1 MVLFGE
7 AGVPHEVAR
16 KHAKKFHKHGMK
28 ITFVPDLKNRLR
40 DCLREV
46 KAEQVVDAQSK
57 KIESAS
63 FVKKYFQDLR
73 AKEAEEKEQEED
85 QINEE
90 HPAHSISIDSGN
102 EGDNESVMDEAA
114 AFAQFKK
121 AMDFYLLAKKAEDKK
136 RDQFLINSE
145 GAAKPITID
154 LDNEGDDEAVV
165 IEETVLF
172 KKADM
177 PVDFYLWDK
186 KDEDRSKEQD
196 RAIFVKKNLGEVR
209 AKESEDNKT
218 QQNQF
223 DAQRTATQITIDL
236 DSESDDNSVVIEE
249 IDLPKRP
256 AIRFHHNLWA
266 KDAKEKKNQHNQIN
280 TDCKANLIIIGSDS
294 ESDDGIIEV
303 ETKFGPV
310 GPTIKRL

>member
-1 MVLFGE
+1 M
-7 AGVPHEVAR
+7 
-16 KHAKKFHKHGMK
+16 
-28 ITFVPDLKNRLR
+28 
-40 DCLREV
+40 
-46 KAEQVVDAQSK
+46 
-57 KIESAS
+57 
-63 FVKKYFQDLR
+63 
-73 AKEAEEKEQEED
+73 
-85 QINEE
+85 
-90 HPAHSISIDSGN
+90 
-102 EGDNESVMDEAA
+102 
-114 AFAQFKK
+114 
-121 AMDFYLLAKKAEDKK
+121 
-136 RDQFLINSE
+136 
-145 GAAKPITID
+145 
-154 LDNEGDDEAVV
+154 
-165 IEETVLF
+165 VLF

-177 PVDFYLWDK
+177 PVDFYLCDK
-186 KDEDRSKEQD
+186 KDGDRSKEQD

-223 DAQRTATQITIDL
+223 DAQRTATQITIGL